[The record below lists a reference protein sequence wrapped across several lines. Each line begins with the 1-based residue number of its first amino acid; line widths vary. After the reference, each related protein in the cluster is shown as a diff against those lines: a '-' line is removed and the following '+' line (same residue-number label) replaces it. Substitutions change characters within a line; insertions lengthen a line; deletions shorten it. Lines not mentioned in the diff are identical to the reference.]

1 LHLNIYNS
9 NFLNIRDGLSKAMG
23 FGGQDCHLDMAI
35 DIKRMYSPASP
46 FDQHCVVPD
55 DPQPSRREY
64 TTTDTRRDHRE
75 NHFHHIS

>member
-35 DIKRMYSPASP
+35 DIKRMYSPVSP
-46 FDQHCVVPD
+46 FDQHCGVPD
-55 DPQPSRREY
+55 
-64 TTTDTRRDHRE
+64 
-75 NHFHHIS
+75 